1 MPQTT
6 QWVWN
11 IDSTNGTSATQ
22 WWRLVAEL
30 HTGLVELN
38 NKGFQGYYTLIGD
51 AAGPW
56 AFGGYFLAYDKEEAE
71 IQDIIAPFEA
81 KLNASA
87 AIASVEMSNVTR
99 YDSWIDAYNGLPK
112 QGADSTDGPG
122 GVVSVT
128 RLLARDDLTGDVDA
142 VASMFERI
150 GPTVDEAEVRPSSF
164 SFLSKHKRTQNV
176 KNREHKLTGGETHS
190 SASPRTSSQAA

>member
-22 WWRLVAEL
+22 WWKLVAEL
-30 HTGLVELN
+30 HSGLVELN
-38 NKGFQGYYTLIGD
+38 NNGFQGYYTLIGD

-56 AFGGYFLAYDKEEAE
+56 AFGGYFLAYDKSAAE
-71 IQDIIAPFEA
+71 IQDIIAPFSAMLDEA
-81 KLNASA
+81 AGM
-87 AIASVEMSNVTR
+87 ASVSMSNVTR
-99 YDSWIDAYNGLPK
+99 FDSWIDAYNGLPK

-128 RLLARDDLTGDVDA
+128 RLLAREDLTGDVDA

-150 GPTVDEAEVRPSSF
+150 GPRGDETDVRPL
-164 SFLSKHKRTQNV
+164 FLLFFPLFYPSTKPL
-176 KNREHKLTGGETHS
+176 KNRDKNLS
-190 SASPRTSSQAA
+190 